1 MSGKTI
7 LSLVCSAQEKKDA
20 PITFA
25 LNNEGKKGSHSTYRC
40 FILPVEDQDS

>member
-1 MSGKTI
+1 MSGKAI
-7 LSLVCSAQEKKDA
+7 LSLVCSAQEKKNA

-25 LNNEGKKGSHSTYRC
+25 PNNEEKKGSHSIYRC